1 MPRTLCTL
9 LLFLFL
15 TAAVAV
21 AAYALMPAPA
31 SATGGDVMVSTVDA
45 PVEPVSHGGGL

>member
-21 AAYALMPAPA
+21 AAYTLMPAPA
-31 SATGGDVMVSTVDA
+31 PAGGDVMVSTVDA
-45 PVEPVSHGGGL
+45 PVEPVSRGGGL